1 VQDFLSITKAL
12 SDENRVRVLM
22 ALNNGELC
30 VCQIIELL
38 SLSPSTVS
46 KHMSILKQA
55 RLVEGEKSGK
65 WVYYRLA
72 NSAPKVALEAI
83 EWAKKHLV
91 AETTIKKDAKNLRA
105 ITKRRPVEVCRKQR
119 ASRTSRSVKE
129 TANVPAP
136 GRTEMAGG
144 RDLLLR
150 SRQ

>member
-1 VQDFLSITKAL
+1 MQDFLSITKAL

-22 ALNNGELC
+22 ALNTGELC

-38 SLSPSTVS
+38 NLAPSTVS

-72 NSAPKVALEAI
+72 CSAPKAALEAI

-91 AETTIKKDAKNLRA
+91 AEKTIKRDAKNLRA
-105 ITKRRPVEVCRKQR
+105 IIKQHPVEVCRKQKATR
-119 ASRTSRSVKE
+119 TARTAKDSVIAS
-129 TANVPAP
+129 
-136 GRTEMAGG
+136 AG
-144 RDLLLR
+144 
-150 SRQ
+150 

>member
-1 VQDFLSITKAL
+1 MQDFLSITKAL

-22 ALNNGELC
+22 ALNTGELC

-38 SLSPSTVS
+38 NLAPSTVS

-72 NSAPKVALEAI
+72 SSAPKAALEAI

-91 AETTIKKDAKNLRA
+91 TETTIKSDAKNLRA
-105 ITKRRPVEVCRKQR
+105 IIKQHPVEVCRKQK
-119 ASRTSRSVKE
+119 ASRTARSVKE
-129 TANVPAP
+129 TAGAPAP
-136 GRTEMAGG
+136 
-144 RDLLLR
+144 
-150 SRQ
+150 

>member
-22 ALNNGELC
+22 ALNTGELC

-38 SLSPSTVS
+38 NLAPSTVS

-72 NSAPKVALEAI
+72 CSAPKAALEAI

-91 AETTIKKDAKNLRA
+91 AEETIKSDAKNLRA
-105 ITKRRPVEVCRKQR
+105 IIKQHPVAVCKKQKAFR
-119 ASRTSRSVKE
+119 ATRSARVRNAA
-129 TANVPAP
+129 TAP
-136 GRTEMAGG
+136 
-144 RDLLLR
+144 
-150 SRQ
+150 